1 MKQHLKELSLGVA
14 PVFILIS
21 ILHFTITPVGAEL
34 YFKFILSSI
43 FVILGVSIF
52 LYGINVALI
61 PLGKDISSTLVQKG
75 NVKLLLIF
83 GLIIGFA
90 VTVLE
95 PAVLAI
101 IEQLPNNF
109 PFSKN
114 VVLYVTAISV
124 GVFILLSFLTILFKI
139 PIRHTLSVVYGLIII
154 LLILADEQIRSIAVD
169 VGTLTTGSLTVPFF
183 MALGSG
189 IAAVTAK
196 DSEAQS
202 SFGVVALSSLGPIIA
217 ILILG
222 VISRWL

>member
-183 MALGSG
+183 IALGSG

>member
-154 LLILADEQIRSIAVD
+154 LLILADEQIHSIAVD

-183 MALGSG
+183 IALGSG

>member
-101 IEQLPNNF
+101 IEQLPNKF

>member
-1 MKQHLKELSLGVA
+1 MKEHLKELVLGVA
-14 PVFILIS
+14 PVFLFIT
-21 ILHFTITPVGAEL
+21 ILHFTITPVGLEL
-34 YFKFILSSI
+34 YIKFIISSI
-43 FVILGVSIF
+43 FVILGVSTF

-95 PAVLAI
+95 PAVLTI
-101 IEQLPNNF
+101 IEQLPTDLPFTRNF
-109 PFSKN
+109 I
-114 VVLYVTAISV
+114 LYVTAASV
-124 GVFILLSFLTILFKI
+124 GLFILVSFLTILFKI
-139 PIRHTLSVVYGLIII
+139 PIRYTLTVVYFLVII
-154 LLILADEQIRSIAVD
+154 LLILAPQEFKSVAID

-196 DSEAQS
+196 EGETQS
-202 SFGVVALSSLGPIIA
+202 SFGVVAIASMGPIIA

>member
-139 PIRHTLSVVYGLIII
+139 PIRHTLSIVYGLIII

-222 VISRWL
+222 VISRWM